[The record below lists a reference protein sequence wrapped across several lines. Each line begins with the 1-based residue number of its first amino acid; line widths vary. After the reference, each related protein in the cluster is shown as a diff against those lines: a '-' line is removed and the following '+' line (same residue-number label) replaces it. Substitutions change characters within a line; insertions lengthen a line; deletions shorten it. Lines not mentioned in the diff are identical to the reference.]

1 MFCNHKKLWKRSE
14 QSWLSSLNADSSVR
28 MRSISLTLDTS
39 TRRVRHM
46 TGVIIQYFWWVL
58 IDFWL
63 SGLPST
69 PTINRNSCP
78 SRQALLTFHQELTEP
93 FIDLMAKYSGWPP
106 SYCPRGRPAPGF
118 SGPWLSPWLCPAMP
132 SPPTGEDSGTCAC
145 NIVSMEMRR
154 KMRRTR
160 RLLVRRRD
168 ISLNKPWGW
177 GGKDCRRQR
186 WILPPWRVT
195 SWVCRLQNGVLSN
208 KPGLIQET
216 FANITNILQP
226 DLITNDAKQ
235 SSKTSVQ
242 RSNSSHSIG
251 DNVLPKHDKYPSTIS
266 ELEEQNQEPALEAD
280 PRPLRTNPFY
290 LPTPKLL
297 RAVWRSWTEYIV
309 MRHTRLESCTG
320 VKVRS
325 MMNRQYW
332 GRWWNALK
340 IFWNDRGNFSC
351 LDICM
356 DQGGMHPFCQN
367 RYSLGACTLEMM
379 DSSIFF
385 GRMTPCR

>member
-14 QSWLSSLNADSSVR
+14 QSWLSSLNADSSAR

-69 PTINRNSCP
+69 PTINRNSGP

-168 ISLNKPWGW
+168 ISLNKPRGW
-177 GGKDCRRQR
+177 GGKESHQLGLQTSERRPQQQAWTYSGDVCKHHQHPPTRSDHQR
-186 WILPPWRVT
+186 R
-195 SWVCRLQNGVLSN
+195 
-208 KPGLIQET
+208 K
-216 FANITNILQP
+216 AILQ
-226 DLITNDAKQ
+226 DFRAEKQ
-235 SSKTSVQ
+235 LQS
-242 RSNSSHSIG
+242 
-251 DNVLPKHDKYPSTIS
+251 
-266 ELEEQNQEPALEAD
+266 
-280 PRPLRTNPFY
+280 
-290 LPTPKLL
+290 
-297 RAVWRSWTEYIV
+297 
-309 MRHTRLESCTG
+309 
-320 VKVRS
+320 
-325 MMNRQYW
+325 
-332 GRWWNALK
+332 
-340 IFWNDRGNFSC
+340 
-351 LDICM
+351 
-356 DQGGMHPFCQN
+356 
-367 RYSLGACTLEMM
+367 
-379 DSSIFF
+379 
-385 GRMTPCR
+385 